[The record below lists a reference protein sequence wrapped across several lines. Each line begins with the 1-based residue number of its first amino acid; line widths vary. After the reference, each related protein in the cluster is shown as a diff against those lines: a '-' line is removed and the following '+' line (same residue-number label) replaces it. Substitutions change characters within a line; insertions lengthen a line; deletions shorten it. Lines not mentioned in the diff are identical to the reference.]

1 MKRVGILL
9 GLFWLIVSLGLVG
22 CNSGGSSSGSSS
34 GSNGSTNAGSEFVG
48 SWAMS
53 DSSGSTFYLYIES
66 NNTFVIADVP
76 DKNRV
81 HMSGTWS
88 VSNGTFKGP
97 FENPGVGS
105 GDLVITIANGVM
117 TVDFIE
123 HWHSPDKHISF
134 TGRKL

>member
-1 MKRVGILL
+1 MQRVKVWL
-9 GLFWLIVSLGLVG
+9 GLFLLFVSLGLAG
-22 CNSGGSSSGSSS
+22 CSSGGSSSGSS
-34 GSNGSTNAGSEFVG
+34 GSTNAGSEFVG

-97 FENPGVGS
+97 FTNPGVGT
-105 GDLVITIANGVM
+105 GDLVITIANGVLS
-117 TVDFIE
+117 VDFIE

>member
-1 MKRVGILL
+1 MQRVKVWL
-9 GLFWLIVSLGLVG
+9 GLFLLFVSLGLAG
-22 CNSGGSSSGSSS
+22 CSSGGSSSGSS
-34 GSNGSTNAGSEFVG
+34 GSTSPGSEFVG

-97 FENPGVGS
+97 FTNPGVGS
-105 GDLVITIANGVM
+105 GDLVITIANGVLS
-117 TVDFIE
+117 VDFIE

>member
-1 MKRVGILL
+1 MQRVKV
-9 GLFWLIVSLGLVG
+9 WLGLVLLIG
-22 CNSGGSSSGSSS
+22 CLGLAGCSGGGSSNGGGSGSS
-34 GSNGSTNAGSEFVG
+34 GAGSEFVG

-88 VSNGTFKGP
+88 VSNGVFKGP

-105 GDLVITIANGVM
+105 GDLVITIANGVLS
-117 TVDFIE
+117 VDFIE

>member
-1 MKRVGILL
+1 MQRVKVWL
-9 GLFWLIVSLGLVG
+9 GLFLLIVCLGLAG
-22 CNSGGSSSGSSS
+22 CSSGGSSSGSS
-34 GSNGSTNAGSEFVG
+34 GSTSPGSEFVG

-105 GDLVITIANGVM
+105 GDLVITIANGVLS
-117 TVDFIE
+117 VDFIE

>member
-1 MKRVGILL
+1 MQRVKVWL
-9 GLFWLIVSLGLVG
+9 GLFLLFVSLVLAG
-22 CNSGGSSSGSSS
+22 CSSGGSSSGSS
-34 GSNGSTNAGSEFVG
+34 GSASPGSEFVG

-97 FENPGVGS
+97 FTNPGVGT
-105 GDLVITIANGVM
+105 GDLVITIANGVLS
-117 TVDFIE
+117 VDFIE

>member
-1 MKRVGILL
+1 MQRVKVWL
-9 GLFWLIVSLGLVG
+9 GLFLLIVSLGLAG
-22 CNSGGSSSGSSS
+22 CSSSGSSS

-97 FENPGVGS
+97 FTNPGVGS
-105 GDLVITIANGVM
+105 GDLVITIANGVLS
-117 TVDFIE
+117 VDFIE

>member
-1 MKRVGILL
+1 MQRVKVWL
-9 GLFWLIVSLGLVG
+9 GLFLLIVSLGLAG
-22 CNSGGSSSGSSS
+22 CSSGGSSSGSS
-34 GSNGSTNAGSEFVG
+34 GSTNAGSEFVG

-97 FENPGVGS
+97 FTNPGVGS
-105 GDLVITIANGVM
+105 GDLVITIANGVLS
-117 TVDFIE
+117 VDFIE

>member
-1 MKRVGILL
+1 MQRVKVWL
-9 GLFWLIVSLGLVG
+9 GLFLLIVSLGLAG
-22 CNSGGSSSGSSS
+22 CSSGGSSSGSS
-34 GSNGSTNAGSEFVG
+34 GSTNAGSEFVG

-88 VSNGTFKGP
+88 VTNGTFKGP
-97 FENPGVGS
+97 FTNPGVGS